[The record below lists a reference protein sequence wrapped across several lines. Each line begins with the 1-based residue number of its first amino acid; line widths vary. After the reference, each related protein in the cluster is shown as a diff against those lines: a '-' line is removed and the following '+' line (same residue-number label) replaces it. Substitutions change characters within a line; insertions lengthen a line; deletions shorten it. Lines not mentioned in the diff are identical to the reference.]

1 MINITEKEKCCGC
14 TACAS
19 VCIHNAITM
28 EADVLG
34 FLYPK
39 IDILKCIDCGICE
52 KVCAFND
59 DYDRTLNLSKPDVYG
74 ARHKDISE
82 VKTSRSGAAFI
93 AISDYILEQGGIV
106 YGVGYGEHFRVVHK
120 RAITKHEC
128 KEFKGS
134 KYVQSDLTGVFC
146 QVKQDLKKGYKVL
159 FSGTPCQTAGLN
171 NYIGKKLRENLYLVD
186 IVCHGVPA
194 PYIWRDLVTYIESK
208 QGSTIIAVNFR
219 DKQKFGWASHK
230 ETFKFENGAFE
241 EGGNVFTKLFH
252 KHIMFRQSCGDC
264 HFCNTVRPSDM
275 TIADFWGW
283 QKTNSE
289 INIDNNGVSLLLV
302 NTLKGREIYALIQD
316 RMFTF
321 SAKLEDVLQPN
332 LQHPT
337 NIHPKRMEF
346 EKDYISKGFVYVIN
360 KDYDK
365 LCVFEVIWRIAKS
378 IVKKI
383 IRK

>member
-1 MINITEKEKCCGC
+1 M
-14 TACAS
+14 
-19 VCIHNAITM
+19 
-28 EADVLG
+28 
-34 FLYPK
+34 
-39 IDILKCIDCGICE
+39 
-52 KVCAFND
+52 
-59 DYDRTLNLSKPDVYG
+59 
-74 ARHKDISE
+74 
-82 VKTSRSGAAFI
+82 
-93 AISDYILEQGGIV
+93 
-106 YGVGYGEHFRVVHK
+106 
-120 RAITKHEC
+120 
-128 KEFKGS
+128 
-134 KYVQSDLTGVFC
+134 
-146 QVKQDLKKGYKVL
+146 KQDLKKGYKVL

-171 NYIGKKLRENLYLVD
+171 SYIDKKLRENLYLVD

-230 ETFKFENGAFE
+230 ETFKFENGVLE
-241 EGGNVFTKLFH
+241 EGENVYTGLFY
-252 KHIMFRQSCGDC
+252 KHIMFRQSCGNC
-264 HFCNTVRPSDM
+264 HFCNTARPSDM

-321 SAKLEDVLQPN
+321 PAKLEDALQPN

-365 LCVFEVIWRIAKS
+365 LCVVEVICRIAKS
-378 IVKKI
+378 IIKKI